1 MLSCWAHLRW
11 GSIIYFK
18 ELKNNSTLSWWWQ
31 SMSIGCD
38 NYSWVMIVIV
48 IPCCFMT
55 CSGYGYESYRS
66 LFGILLVVTIYML
79 LYTNSCGY
87 KPTTKSFGGTTKH
100 KDLHTVGQF
109 WMECTQLCT
118 FICGVCMCI
127 YLYDMIYT
135 YIYDIYIYTWYTYI
149 YDICIELPY
158 ITNWN
163 ANPDSFF
170 SGKTNK
176 RPLQI

>member
-1 MLSCWAHLRW
+1 
-11 GSIIYFK
+11 
-18 ELKNNSTLSWWWQ
+18 
-31 SMSIGCD
+31 
-38 NYSWVMIVIV
+38 
-48 IPCCFMT
+48 
-55 CSGYGYESYRS
+55 
-66 LFGILLVVTIYML
+66 
-79 LYTNSCGY
+79 
-87 KPTTKSFGGTTKH
+87 
-100 KDLHTVGQF
+100 
-109 WMECTQLCT
+109 MECTQLCT

-135 YIYDIYIYTWYTYI
+135 YIYIYDIYIYIHGIHIYI